1 VANISRPDNHLI
13 RAKLPTLII
22 VMLHKPKRTG
32 TKYVEVFEQNV
43 RIKHNFSVNLTAF
56 KKMLKGLPGWTTML
70 RKIS

>member
-1 VANISRPDNHLI
+1 MANISRPVNHLI

-32 TKYVEVFEQNV
+32 AKYVEVFEQNE

-56 KKMLKGLPGWTTML
+56 KKILKGPTGWTTKV